1 MQENSTDWSVRV
13 CAVQQTGSGKQALL
27 RDLAT
32 YAYHY
37 PRRRLPHLDEDT
49 SGEFYLFCH
58 RKLEHLVERFRER
71 GIPFEHY
78 LNSVLSWQLRTFLAK
93 RNRAEQS
100 WQAALRSP
108 LWDCS
113 ETTVVGAAVGADTP
127 RDTPR
132 MRPAR
137 TGRLRMPTTARQRR
151 LLYAVLKAGHRLDD
165 AEIEHAAAATGC
177 PPGCLRGLI
186 AELARRGSASRRRQQ
201 MLRERRNHA
210 FAELNIWSA
219 AAQQETDPER
229 RASAETRAARHRR
242 TMNSAQAELARVRV
256 APSNREIG
264 DLLGVPKG
272 TVDTGLYW
280 LKRDSLPA
288 PGAARYPGR
297 DGVGTGEQQSA

>member
-1 MQENSTDWSVRV
+1 MQEDNADWSVRV
-13 CAVQQTGSGKQALL
+13 CAVQQTGTGKQALL

-58 RKLEHLVERFRER
+58 HKLEHLIERFRER

-78 LNSVLSWQLRTFLAK
+78 LNSVLSWQLRTFLAN

-113 ETTVVGAAVGADTP
+113 ETTAGAAGADP
-127 RDTPR
+127 VETPR

-137 TGRLRMPTTARQRR
+137 TGRFRMPATARQRR
-151 LLYAVLKAGHRLDD
+151 LLYAVLKAGHRLND
-165 AEIEHAAAATGC
+165 AEIERAGAATGC
-177 PPGCLRGLI
+177 PPDCLRGLV
-186 AELARRGSASRRRQQ
+186 ADLARRGSASRRRQQ

-229 RASAETRAARHRR
+229 RASAETRVARHRR

-280 LKRDSLPA
+280 LKRDSLLA
-288 PGAARYPGR
+288 PNAARYPGR
-297 DGVGTGEQQSA
+297 NGVGTGEQQSA